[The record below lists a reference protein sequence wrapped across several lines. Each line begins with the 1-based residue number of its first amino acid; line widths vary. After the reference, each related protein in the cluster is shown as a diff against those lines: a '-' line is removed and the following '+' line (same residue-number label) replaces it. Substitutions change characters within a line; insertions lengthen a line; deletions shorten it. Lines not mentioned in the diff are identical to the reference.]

1 MKRRSLCA
9 SVTVATL
16 LAVIGAGSARAE
28 FYSGR
33 EFAKDLDEFFK
44 PIEQVDKNRMFKGG
58 MAVGFIKGV
67 CDTLEGEGLPLVP
80 AKVTVGELAIVLRD
94 YLKKHPDDLDE
105 PAAIL
110 VRMGLDEKYPSQ
122 WPK

>member
-1 MKRRSLCA
+1 MRSLRCFA
-9 SVTVATL
+9 TVVVL
-16 LAVIGAGSARAE
+16 LAFMSGSIAQAE

-33 EFAKDLDEFFK
+33 ELAEDLDEFLK
-44 PIEQVDKNRMFKGG
+44 PIEQVDKNCMFKGG

-67 CDTLEGEGLPLVP
+67 CDTLEGDGLPLVP

-110 VRMGLDEKYPSQ
+110 VRMGLEEKYPAK